1 MIEEL
6 MSLAGAILMVVC
18 ILALAWWCS
27 RMLGKSW
34 VSAASGKNIKILEQ
48 IRVGTDKSILLVKLG
63 GHVYLIGVS
72 GAGIQLIAQIEDEL
86 EELKEP
92 EKKDSGFY
100 ELMKSYAFT
109 NRKKEGSNK

>member
-1 MIEEL
+1 MIEGL

-27 RMLGKSW
+27 RMLGKGW
-34 VSAASGKNIKILEQ
+34 VGATSGRNMKILEQ
-48 IRVGTDKSILLVKLG
+48 IRVGTDRSLLLVKLG

-86 EELKEP
+86 EEPKEP
-92 EKKDSGFY
+92 EQRDSSFY
-100 ELMKSYAFT
+100 HLMKSYAFT
-109 NRKKEGSNK
+109 NRKKEGSNQ

>member
-1 MIEEL
+1 MNEF

-34 VSAASGKNIKILEQ
+34 VSAASGKNMKILEQ
-48 IRVGTDKSILLVKLG
+48 IRVGTDKSLLLIKLS
-63 GHVYLIGVS
+63 GHVYLLGVS
-72 GAGIQLIAQIEDEL
+72 GAGIQLIARIEDEL

-100 ELMKSYAFT
+100 ELMKNYAFT
-109 NRKKEGSNK
+109 NRKKGGEQ